1 MADSGAPTVTAKE
14 FKIEGNMEIAD
25 AQKFLQENHRAC
37 IAVRQRDGWP
47 QMTFVTPGIDPEG
60 RVIITSRGTT
70 YKIKHL
76 RRDPRVSM
84 LIFGEQYSG
93 SKFVQIHG
101 TAEIIEQPEAMDT
114 LEGLLGERRY
124 LAGNRISEA
133 DWRVFPTLLR
143 FDLVDYSHFKC
154 NVRRIQDYPNL
165 ANYLRELYQWPGIK
179 DTLDLQKIKAGYYSQ
194 RNVNPT
200 GIVPLGPTLD
210 HLDQPHDRE
219 RLQAAA

>member
-1 MADSGAPTVTAKE
+1 
-14 FKIEGNMEIAD
+14 MEIAD

-47 QMTFVTPGIDPEG
+47 QMTFVTPGIDSEG

-70 YKIKHL
+70 YKIKHI

-114 LEGLLGERRY
+114 LIYWYKQVRGEHKNWDEYRDTMKKEKRVIIRVNIEKV
-124 LAGNRISEA
+124 GPQQRTRTVISATPPPAAARDHGA
-133 DWRVFPTLLR
+133 DLDDQGSAPRGQYR
-143 FDLVDYSHFKC
+143 
-154 NVRRIQDYPNL
+154 
-165 ANYLRELYQWPGIK
+165 
-179 DTLDLQKIKAGYYSQ
+179 LDLRSFGCS
-194 RNVNPT
+194 T
-200 GIVPLGPTLD
+200 PL
-210 HLDQPHDRE
+210 
-219 RLQAAA
+219 